1 MGTGHFGKS
10 HHLMSTE
17 SPPRGK
23 KTTTAAQFLIR
34 GLAITLPPIL
44 TIVILVWL
52 AGAFHDYIIYPINTS
67 VRFSIAQFIDDSRPT
82 DGLVTLANAPDLEF
96 CGKNY
101 LITQS
106 LRDDLRQRAELA
118 PTLPAGAPAKIGDDD
133 LDRVY
138 VPFGEY
144 SVERKAHKYAVPYRD
159 YRDVAVVDG
168 RENLPRTVT
177 GLYMELVTTR
187 SHLSLWNLS
196 VGALAMTILLLYFIG
211 RIVTIRVGAWAVHR
225 FETMFLGKL
234 PVVSNVYS
242 SVKQVTDFLF
252 TERKIEYN
260 RVVVLEYPRRGIWS
274 LGFVTG
280 ESMLQITAIAGEPLV
295 TVLIPTSPMPVT
307 GYTMSVPRSEI
318 IDLDITIDQAFQFCI
333 SCGVLVPENQKITP
347 EALEQAITKRLAAKV
362 KNAGAGTF
370 TPSAEIP
377 SSDDESEQTQQP
389 SGEPS

>member
-1 MGTGHFGKS
+1 
-10 HHLMSTE
+10 MSTE
-17 SPPRGK
+17 SPPRDK

-67 VRFSIAQFIDDSRPT
+67 VRFSIAQFIDDSRST
-82 DGLVTLANAPDLEF
+82 DDLVTLANAPDLEF
-96 CGKNY
+96 CGKNF

-106 LRDDLRQRAELA
+106 LRDDLRQRAELD
-118 PTLPAGAPAKIGDDD
+118 PTLPAGAPARIGDDD

-138 VPFGEY
+138 VPFGAY

-168 RENLPRTVT
+168 QENLPRTVT

-196 VGALAMTILLLYFIG
+196 VGALVMTILLLYFIG

-318 IDLDITIDQAFQFCI
+318 VDLDVTIDQAFQFCI

-347 EALEQAITKRLAAKV
+347 ELLQQEITKRLAEKV
-362 KNAGAGTF
+362 KGAGAGTF
-370 TPSAEIP
+370 APNA
-377 SSDDESEQTQQP
+377 DDESEETQQP